1 MKRLISC
8 ILVVCIL
15 ASMLVTTAVAG
26 PSDPLTLTDTVIL
39 NDTQVLLVF
48 SEPVNDP
55 ATWGTFNAIR
65 LVDNDDN
72 LMWTGAANTSTPLQ
86 FNGTVTYQ
94 FADINKNM
102 VVWTKTDGAA
112 TIYDMLNK
120 TGAIVTDGWDS
131 LYEKVVFCIEQG
143 SGARDGQIHGVTSA
157 DGSKILQGR
166 QWTDTGIGE
175 NDRLYTEM
183 REPVDVTYTA
193 QMLSESRI
201 RLTFSEAIDVKPGTW
216 LSLRYVDDNNQLQ
229 WTGEP
234 EAEGSTAL
242 QWSGD
247 WAYED
252 DAHTSIIW
260 TIHQVHNKLISDI
273 MNFVGSAD
281 GVDFSTLEG
290 IQCKFVIEEGGD
302 SGVTVNR
309 DGHVTNVVGRTGNL
323 LQANNLNATGV
334 SDGRYVSVSPVESP
348 CQIKSVSAI
357 SSARLRVTF
366 TEPVEFS
373 GSPFMALR
381 IVDANNN
388 LQWSGETPLQ
398 VSGSWEYA
406 DENHDSIIWQAHA
419 NQVSSTSDFINRTGD
434 YAAFSQYLT
443 MFCIEEIP
451 TTDAGNLEPGA
462 IDNIIGETSGERLYA
477 NKPSLGR
484 DGVYVSVASFEPSLF
499 VESVSTVSTTRLQ
512 ITFTEPVEIGNPFM
526 ALRIVDEN
534 NNLQWTG
541 EPDAEGSLPL
551 QISGSWKYADENQ
564 DSIIWQADPG
574 QVFSINDFIN
584 RTGDYAAYAQY
595 KTMFCIEE
603 DLDPAY
609 AAEFGVIDDIMS
621 AATGEKLFANTPN
634 SSGFYERV
642 YMPVEAF
649 ETSLSIKSVSTIS
662 TAKLRIT
669 FSEPVE
675 IGNPFMALR
684 IVDEYNNLQWEG
696 VPEAEG
702 STPLQISG
710 SWQYADEN
718 HDSIIWKAHSGQ
730 VSNINDFINRTGDY
744 AAYAQYKTM
753 FCIEELLDEG
763 YDAEFGLMDDITSV
777 ATGEKL
783 PANKPNASGVYERVY
798 VPVKPFQNSLFIE
811 SVEPV
816 SAYQLRITFT
826 EPVNISG
833 EPFMAL
839 RLVDENNNLQWTG
852 EPEAEGS
859 EPLQWSGSWKYEN
872 SDRTSIIW
880 TLHNGILASMNDAIN
895 RTGALAD
902 FSEFR
907 TMFCIEELLAEDYD
921 AEFGVIDNITSRATG
936 EKLYANTPN
945 TSGFYER
952 VYLPVEPYE
961 PNLSITEVRAISP
974 DKLRVQFSEPVD
986 IVGDP
991 FMALRFVDDNNQLQW
1006 TGEPEKSDPMQFY
1019 GTWAYESDKKDAII
1033 WTLNGGGFFIP
1044 VDNVTDIIN
1053 RTGNAWGY
1061 RHLNTKF
1068 CIEEVLLDPDAGNMY
1083 PGTIDNI
1090 RSIATGEQLYANKP
1104 SMGLDGVY
1112 VDATPYY
1119 PSFYIT
1125 RAIAYS
1131 DKEIM
1136 IEFSAPI
1143 RVKGSPFMALRIV
1156 DELNNLQWEGAV
1168 NEGTPI
1174 QFGGTWKFA
1183 DADHDRIIWTLND
1196 QGHPV
1201 NVSSV
1206 AEIINR
1212 EGAMEQYS
1220 GYRTRFCIEEKPFR
1234 DENDT
1239 NHWAIS
1245 NITNAYGTMLYANK
1259 NSADGAWDGA
1269 YVRVAIDMGYNPF
1282 TVDANV
1288 WLFTSI
1294 ASVMAACGVSLA
1306 ILRKKRLRAKMDLL

>member
-1 MKRLISC
+1 
-8 ILVVCIL
+8 
-15 ASMLVTTAVAG
+15 
-26 PSDPLTLTDTVIL
+26 
-39 NDTQVLLVF
+39 
-48 SEPVNDP
+48 
-55 ATWGTFNAIR
+55 
-65 LVDNDDN
+65 
-72 LMWTGAANTSTPLQ
+72 
-86 FNGTVTYQ
+86 
-94 FADINKNM
+94 
-102 VVWTKTDGAA
+102 
-112 TIYDMLNK
+112 
-120 TGAIVTDGWDS
+120 
-131 LYEKVVFCIEQG
+131 
-143 SGARDGQIHGVTSA
+143 
-157 DGSKILQGR
+157 
-166 QWTDTGIGE
+166 
-175 NDRLYTEM
+175 
-183 REPVDVTYTA
+183 
-193 QMLSESRI
+193 
-201 RLTFSEAIDVKPGTW
+201 
-216 LSLRYVDDNNQLQ
+216 
-229 WTGEP
+229 
-234 EAEGSTAL
+234 
-242 QWSGD
+242 
-247 WAYED
+247 
-252 DAHTSIIW
+252 
-260 TIHQVHNKLISDI
+260 
-273 MNFVGSAD
+273 
-281 GVDFSTLEG
+281 
-290 IQCKFVIEEGGD
+290 
-302 SGVTVNR
+302 
-309 DGHVTNVVGRTGNL
+309 
-323 LQANNLNATGV
+323 
-334 SDGRYVSVSPVESP
+334 
-348 CQIKSVSAI
+348 
-357 SSARLRVTF
+357 
-366 TEPVEFS
+366 
-373 GSPFMALR
+373 
-381 IVDANNN
+381 
-388 LQWSGETPLQ
+388 
-398 VSGSWEYA
+398 
-406 DENHDSIIWQAHA
+406 
-419 NQVSSTSDFINRTGD
+419 
-434 YAAFSQYLT
+434 
-443 MFCIEEIP
+443 
-451 TTDAGNLEPGA
+451 
-462 IDNIIGETSGERLYA
+462 
-477 NKPSLGR
+477 
-484 DGVYVSVASFEPSLF
+484 
-499 VESVSTVSTTRLQ
+499 
-512 ITFTEPVEIGNPFM
+512 
-526 ALRIVDEN
+526 
-534 NNLQWTG
+534 
-541 EPDAEGSLPL
+541 
-551 QISGSWKYADENQ
+551 
-564 DSIIWQADPG
+564 
-574 QVFSINDFIN
+574 
-584 RTGDYAAYAQY
+584 
-595 KTMFCIEE
+595 
-603 DLDPAY
+603 
-609 AAEFGVIDDIMS
+609 
-621 AATGEKLFANTPN
+621 
-634 SSGFYERV
+634 
-642 YMPVEAF
+642 
-649 ETSLSIKSVSTIS
+649 
-662 TAKLRIT
+662 
-669 FSEPVE
+669 
-675 IGNPFMALR
+675 
-684 IVDEYNNLQWEG
+684 
-696 VPEAEG
+696 
-702 STPLQISG
+702 
-710 SWQYADEN
+710 
-718 HDSIIWKAHSGQ
+718 
-730 VSNINDFINRTGDY
+730 
-744 AAYAQYKTM
+744 M

-1090 RSIATGEQLYANKP
+1090 RSIATGEQLYANRP

-1174 QFGGTWKFA
+1174 QFSGTWKFA

-1306 ILRKKRLRAKMDLL
+1306 ILRKKRLRAMMDLL